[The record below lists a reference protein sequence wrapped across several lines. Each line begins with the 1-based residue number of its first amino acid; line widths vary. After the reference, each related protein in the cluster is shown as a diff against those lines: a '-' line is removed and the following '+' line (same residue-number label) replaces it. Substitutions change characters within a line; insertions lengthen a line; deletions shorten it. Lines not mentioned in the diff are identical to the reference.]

1 MNPPV
6 SAVAA
11 RLLAQSNP
19 VWSWALGVAAVGL
32 LVAALMVLIQEPRPR
47 GRRVAIWALLILALP
62 ILGPA
67 TYLIVE
73 TIRYR
78 RQHGRPE
85 KGLVEK
91 HAPEEAAQRRAQ
103 ARREAARPEGSHFE
117 EGRSEEDRRARE
129 RGDDR
134 GAAAD

>member
-1 MNPPV
+1 M
-6 SAVAA
+6 
-11 RLLAQSNP
+11 
-19 VWSWALGVAAVGL
+19 
-32 LVAALMVLIQEPRPR
+32 VAALMVLIQEPRPR
-47 GRRVAIWALLILALP
+47 GRRVAIWALLIFALP

-91 HAPEEAAQRRAQ
+91 YAPEEAAQRRAQ
-103 ARREAARPEGSHFE
+103 ARREAARPEGSYFE

>member
-32 LVAALMVLIQEPRPR
+32 LVAALMVLLQEPRPR
-47 GRRVAIWALLILALP
+47 GRRVAIWAVLILALP

-78 RQHGRPE
+78 REHGRPE
-85 KGLVEK
+85 KSLVEK
-91 HAPEEAAQRRAQ
+91 YAPEEAAQRREQ
-103 ARREAARPEGSHFE
+103 ARREGSRVE
-117 EGRSEEDRRARE
+117 EDRREEDRRATE

>member
-6 SAVAA
+6 SAVVA

-32 LVAALMVLIQEPRPR
+32 LVAALMVLLQEPRPR
-47 GRRVAIWALLILALP
+47 GRRVAIWAVLILALP

-78 RQHGRPE
+78 RDHGRPE
-85 KGLVEK
+85 KSLVEK
-91 HAPEEAAQRRAQ
+91 YAPEEAAQRREQ
-103 ARREAARPEGSHFE
+103 ARREGSRLE
-117 EGRSEEDRRARE
+117 EDRLEEDRRATE